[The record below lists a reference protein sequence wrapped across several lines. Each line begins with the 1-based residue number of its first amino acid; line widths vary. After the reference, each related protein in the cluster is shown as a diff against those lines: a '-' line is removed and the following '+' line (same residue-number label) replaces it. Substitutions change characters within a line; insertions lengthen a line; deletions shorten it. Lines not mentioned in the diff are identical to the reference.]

1 MFSGSVE
8 FKILF
13 AADLADVSD
22 ESNIYVHIA
31 VDSILLF
38 ESTAAENTKDPE
50 WNEKFSLH
58 SNTGD
63 ELHIVLYSED
73 RKQYKTM
80 VGECKLSLTSICE
93 ADVENYKKTHRLIQG
108 LRPQGT
114 IHLEISLVAENT
126 LMRRGGVHQKYH
138 HVKGHNFRKA
148 YFEQPTF
155 CAHCKEFIW
164 GVFGKQGYECG
175 KCLLVGILNFDKMFI
190 LN

>member
-13 AADLADVSD
+13 ATDLQDVTQD
-22 ESNIYVHIA
+22 CDVFVNIA

-38 ESTAAENTKDPE
+38 ESTLAEISDPT

-58 SNTGD
+58 SNVGD
-63 ELHIVLYSED
+63 ELHIMVYTED
-73 RKQYKTM
+73 RRQEKTM
-80 VGECKLSLTSICE
+80 VGDCKLSLTTICE
-93 ADVENYKKTHRLIQG
+93 VDPENYKKTHRLSQG
-108 LRPQGT
+108 MRPQGT
-114 IHLEISLVAENT
+114 IHLELTLLPENT
-126 LMRRGGVHQKYH
+126 LMRRGGVLQKYH

-155 CAHCKEFIW
+155 CTHCKEFIW

-175 KCLLVGILNFDKMFI
+175 RCLLVGK
-190 LN
+190 